1 MKNKYIKRSM
11 ISFDGRCPLRC
22 KYCYTYDLEC
32 SEKKRNIEELVNSL
46 SKQNCDIIYVSQTF
60 ENFYDQDAGIRLCRD
75 LYLKYKKDIFIIT
88 KSCLTDQS
96 ILKLAE
102 LNALMKENGSQL
114 YFGESVCSDNS
125 YTRVEDE
132 RWCPSPAE
140 RLSNLERLQPWG
152 IKTLLILRP
161 VFPAEI
167 IPIEECTNL
176 IKKAAPY
183 INAVVSSGLIVT
195 SNVLLNLGIRNNTI
209 LYMDNGDTDYL
220 ANIDK
225 AKIKFVDVKNE
236 MKIIQ
241 EYCEKLNVPFFTH
254 TLPALNNIG

>member
-1 MKNKYIKRSM
+1 M
-11 ISFDGRCPLRC
+11 ISFDGRCPLKC
-22 KYCYTYDLEC
+22 KYCYTYDLQC
-32 SEKKRNIEELVNSL
+32 SEKKRNAEELVNSL
-46 SKQNCDIIYVSQTF
+46 SDQNCDIIYVSQTF
-60 ENFYDQDAGIRLCRD
+60 ENFYDQNAGIRLCRD
-75 LYLKYKKDIFIIT
+75 LYSRYKKDIFVIT

-96 ILKLAE
+96 ILKLVK
-102 LNALMKENGSQL
+102 LNELMKGNGNQL
-114 YFGESVCSDNS
+114 YFGVSVCSDNS

-132 RWCPSPAE
+132 RCCPSPDA
-140 RLSNLERLQPWG
+140 RISNLERLHPLG

-161 VFPAEI
+161 VFPTEI

-195 SNVLLNLGIRNNTI
+195 SNILLKLGISKRNI
-209 LYMDNGDTDYL
+209 IYMDNGDTDYL

-225 AKIKFVDVKNE
+225 DKIKFVEVKNE

-241 EYCEKLNVPFFTH
+241 EYCEKINVPFFTH
-254 TLPALNNIG
+254 TLPALNDIG